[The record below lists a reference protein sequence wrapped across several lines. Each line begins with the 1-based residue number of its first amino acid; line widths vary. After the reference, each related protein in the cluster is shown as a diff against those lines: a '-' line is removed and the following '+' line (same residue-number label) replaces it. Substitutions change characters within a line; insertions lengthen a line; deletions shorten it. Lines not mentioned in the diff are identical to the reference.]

1 VSAYERTL
9 KFLYGLQRRGMKFGL
24 RNTKLL
30 LKSVGNPERRFAAL
44 HVAGTNG
51 KGSTCAFLASMF
63 TEAGYKTG
71 LYTSPHLVR
80 FTERIRINGQEIPE
94 DRLVDYAA
102 ALRPMIE
109 QTKATFFEATTCIAF
124 QYFADEKVD
133 IAVIE
138 VGMGGR
144 LDATNVLRPLV
155 SVITNVAFDHMEFL
169 GNTLEAIAREKGGI
183 IKRGVPCVTA
193 SNDPVVLETL
203 SRIAR
208 RKATQL
214 IRAQRIVK
222 IRQHSSSVLL
232 QSKRWGTLDVRLGLA
247 GHHQADNAAL
257 AVAAIDTLMKRRRN
271 AEQFSALTVQAI
283 RRGLARVQHNT
294 GLRGRFERIGKR
306 YIVDVAHNPHGFET
320 LVRALQLHRIVNPLV
335 ILGVMRDKDV
345 AGIINVL
352 KSACGRVIA
361 VQARTSRALSSAAL
375 TRLLTEA
382 GIEATNGGTVPQGIA
397 KASQLAGPRT
407 KVLITGSHYVVGE
420 ALRCLA

>member
-1 VSAYERTL
+1 MSAYERTL
-9 KFLYGLQRRGMKFGL
+9 RFLYGLQHRGMKFGL
-24 RNTKLL
+24 RNITLL
-30 LKSVGNPERRFAAL
+30 LKSVGNPERRFAAI

-51 KGSTCAFLASMF
+51 KGSTCAFLASVF

-71 LYTSPHLVR
+71 LYTSPHLMR

-94 DRLVDYAA
+94 DRLVNYAA

-109 QTKATFFEATTCIAF
+109 RTKATFFEATTCIAF
-124 QYFADEKVD
+124 EYFADEKVD
-133 IAVIE
+133 LAVIE

-144 LDATNVLRPLV
+144 LDATNVLHPLV

-169 GNTLEAIAREKGGI
+169 GNTLKAIAREKGGI

-193 SNDPVVLETL
+193 SNDPEVLETL

-208 RKATQL
+208 RKATHV
-214 IRAQRIVK
+214 IRTQRIVK
-222 IRQHSSSVLL
+222 IRQYASSVLL
-232 QSKRWGTLDVRLGLA
+232 QCKRWGTLNVRLGLA
-247 GHHQADNAAL
+247 GYHQAYNAAL
-257 AVAAIDTLMKRRRN
+257 AVATIDTLMKRRRN
-271 AEQFSALTVQAI
+271 AKQFSALTVQPI
-283 RRGLARVQHNT
+283 RRGLTRVQYNT

-320 LVRALQLHRIVNPLV
+320 LVRALQVHGIVNPV
-335 ILGVMRDKDV
+335 AVLGVMRDKDV
-345 AGIINVL
+345 AGILNVL
-352 KSACGRVIA
+352 KSACRRVVA

-375 TRLLTEA
+375 TRLLTQA
-382 GIEATNGGTVPQGIA
+382 GVEATNGGTVPQGIA

-420 ALRCLA
+420 AFRSLR